1 MTDVLAVA
9 EHRRGELR
17 AVSFETVGAAVE
29 LAAATGGAAHAMVVG
44 GPATEFADALARE
57 GVETVH
63 AVEAGEEFNHDH
75 AVRGIDVVADALAP
89 GLVVMPHSAAGMDVA
104 PAAASRLDR
113 PLVTDAIGLDV
124 DEDLVLTRE
133 LYASKVETTLGVRAE
148 RSAVTIRPGEWDHAA
163 PGGDAAVETYE
174 IETGDTHSTVTGYE
188 EVAGGDVDIT
198 AADVLVSVGRGIDEE
213 ANLDIIHDLADALG
227 ATVSA
232 SRPVVDNGWLPP
244 DRQVGQS
251 GKTVSPDVYIAIG
264 ISGAVQH
271 VAGIGDPG
279 LVVAIN
285 EDPDAPIFDV
295 ADVGIV
301 DDLFDV
307 APALTAAFADGM

>member
-1 MTDVLAVA
+1 MTGTLAVA

-17 AVSFETVGAAVE
+17 DVSFETVGAAVD
-29 LAAATGGAAHAMVVG
+29 LADATGGTAHAVVVG
-44 GPATEFADALARE
+44 DEAVDFADALARE

-63 AVEAGEEFNHDH
+63 AVAAGDGFNHDH
-75 AVRGIDVVADALAP
+75 TVRGIDTVVDAIGP
-89 GLVVMPHSAAGMDVA
+89 DVVVMPHTAAGMDYA

-113 PLVTDAIGLDV
+113 TLATDAIDLAVEDGLV
-124 DEDLVLTRE
+124 VTRE
-133 LYASKVETTLGVRAE
+133 LFASKVETKLAVRAE
-148 RSAVTIRPGEWDHAA
+148 RSAVTIRPGEFEPA
-163 PGGDAAVETYE
+163 PAGGDADVETYE
-174 IETGDTHSTVTGYE
+174 ISTDETHSLVTGYE

-198 AADVLVSVGRGIDEE
+198 AADVLVSVGRGIEE
-213 ANLDIIHDLADALG
+213 EDNLAIVHALADALD

-232 SRPVVDNGWLPP
+232 SRPIVDNGWLPP

-251 GKTVSPDVYIAIG
+251 GKTVSPEVYVAIG

-271 VAGIGDPG
+271 VAGVGDAG
-279 LVVAIN
+279 VVVAIN

-307 APALTAAFADGM
+307 VPALTEAFE